1 MDSNRCN
8 DFIFSVMRGRHHFFD
23 PLGVIYK
30 AELGLKDKEEI
41 GECLMYLG
49 ERCLDNMRFDTAQI
63 YFENLVELV
72 SANDQ
77 KAKCHF
83 LMGMTNECKEDFESA
98 IKWYEKSLSFK
109 AHFDQHILYS
119 LYNNLAKCLNQVKRY
134 REALTCCQSAIA
146 ICRDSSDAQMTLGI
160 ALEGLGQY
168 AEAANSYMISLNIS
182 PSNREAFR
190 CLQNIIAE
198 YPEVLEVKGMR
209 SRVDSC
215 REAFAT
221 RE

>member
-1 MDSNRCN
+1 MDSYRCN
-8 DFIFSVMRGRHHFFD
+8 DFIFSIMRGRHHYFD

-30 AELGLKDKEEI
+30 AELGLKDKDEI

-49 ERCLDNMRFDTAQI
+49 ERCLDHERFDPAQI
-63 YFENLVELV
+63 FFEKTVDLV
-72 SANDQ
+72 SSNDQ
-77 KAKCHF
+77 KAKSLF
-83 LMGMTNECKEDFESA
+83 LMGMTNECKKDFESA
-98 IKWYEKSLSFK
+98 IRWYRKALSLDS
-109 AHFDQHILYS
+109 HFDQMTLHFLH
-119 LYNNLAKCLNQVKRY
+119 NNLGKCLNQVKRY
-134 REALTCCQSAIA
+134 GEALTYCQSAIE
-146 ICRDSSDAQMTLGI
+146 IRRDNSDAQMTLGI

-168 AEAANSYMISLNIS
+168 AEAANSYMTSLNIC
-182 PSNREAFR
+182 PSNSEAFR